1 MLGVVV
7 ANVSDARLPVDE
19 ELTLSCAIAYPV
31 KSHIDRFRSFL
42 FDGVVGEAVGGR
54 VVNLDWRGRL
64 WVP

>member
-7 ANVSDARLPVDE
+7 AKFSDARLPVHE
-19 ELTLSCAIAYPV
+19 ELDLACAIVYPI
-31 KSHIDRFRSFL
+31 KAHIDRFWLFL

-54 VVNLDWRGRL
+54 VVNLYWRGRL